1 MKVPEGAREGV
12 REGFRDPC
20 REGFLEL
27 VLVVG
32 LECHA
37 LVTDSGGWSV
47 LLRSWRILL
56 RACE

>member
-1 MKVPEGAREGV
+1 MDAPEGTREGM

-27 VLVVG
+27 VLVLG

-37 LVTDSGGWSV
+37 LVTEFGGCSV
-47 LLRSWRILL
+47 LLRSRRILL